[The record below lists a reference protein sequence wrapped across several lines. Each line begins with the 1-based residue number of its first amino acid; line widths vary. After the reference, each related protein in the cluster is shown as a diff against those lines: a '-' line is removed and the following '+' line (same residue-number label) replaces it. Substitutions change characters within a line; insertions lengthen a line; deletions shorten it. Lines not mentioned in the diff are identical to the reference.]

1 MLPNP
6 FGNPAIEL
14 WNRSAS
20 DAFDKTV
27 RIMSAPKKSKLES
40 HKKCQAS
47 SDDVREATAIVN
59 TNYRTAGSRINIPKE
74 DWERLQTIIQS
85 LADDHKML
93 NEENQEHRKALSMY
107 RS

>member
-27 RIMSAPKKSKLES
+27 RIMSAPQTSKLEF

-47 SDDVREATAIVN
+47 SNDIQEVTAIVN
-59 TNYRTAGSRINIPKE
+59 TNYRTDGSRINIPKE
-74 DWERLQTIIQS
+74 DWQRLQTIIQS

>member
-27 RIMSAPKKSKLES
+27 RIMSAPKK
-40 HKKCQAS
+40 
-47 SDDVREATAIVN
+47 I
-59 TNYRTAGSRINIPKE
+59 
-74 DWERLQTIIQS
+74 
-85 LADDHKML
+85 
-93 NEENQEHRKALSMY
+93 
-107 RS
+107 